1 MRLPSLLQTDSRYS
15 MIVSFFLFFKETQKI
30 IADMSFCSKIKQI
43 KIRLNKIVVALYNK
57 VFLIDL
63 FKF

>member
-1 MRLPSLLQTDSRYS
+1 MT
-15 MIVSFFLFFKETQKI
+15 F
-30 IADMSFCSKIKQI
+30 ASKIKQLR
-43 KIRLNKIVVALYNK
+43 IRLNKIVVALHNK